1 MGPTIILAGAEDGL
15 RRTFRARG
23 RSVISIPEAAR
34 APETVA
40 DASHGVVL
48 VVCLAAQNSEL
59 SLNAVRALRNSG
71 FHWPIFAV
79 ASESSEDLAIRA
91 FRSGISD
98 YFGQPFS
105 TEVFLQAVD
114 LVGRRGSDPVRKT
127 EQVVAAERLMVGC
140 SQSVRALRDYLPKV
154 AASNCNVLVTGETG
168 TGKELVAEM
177 IHNQS
182 SRSRKPFVCINCAA
196 IPDTL
201 LESELFGYERG
212 AFTGADAGR
221 DGKLREA
228 DKGTIFFDE
237 VGDMSPVAQ
246 AKVLRAIESGHV
258 QRLGGKGSIPVD
270 LRILAATNQDLERQ
284 VLNNQFRKDLFF
296 RMNVARIHLPPLRDR
311 REDIP
316 VLLTH
321 YLHYF
326 NRKAGQ
332 EVQGFTDEALDVL
345 VRYDWPGNIRELKN
359 VVEAIFVLQP
369 YPRIS
374 VNDVPTHISQRVES
388 DHPLDSDRDQLLAAL
403 LATNW
408 NKSQAAHNLKWSRMT
423 LYRKLARYGIEA
435 QAEACKIA

>member
-1 MGPTIILAGAEDGL
+1 MGATIILAGADDGL
-15 RRTFRARG
+15 RRGLRARG
-23 RSVISIPEAAR
+23 RSVISIPGAVR
-34 APETVA
+34 ASEIVTG
-40 DASHGVVL
+40 DSQGLVL
-48 VVCLAAQNSEL
+48 VVCLANHTIDS
-59 SLNAVRALRNSG
+59 SLNEIRALRSSG

-79 ASESSEDLAIRA
+79 AAESSEELAILA

-98 YFGQPFS
+98 YFAQPAALDALL
-105 TEVFLQAVD
+105 EAVD
-114 LVGRRGSDPVRKT
+114 GGGRIGPVRKT
-127 EQVVAAERLMVGC
+127 DQMLAADRLMVG
-140 SQSVRALRDYLPKV
+140 SSLAVRELRNYLPKV

-168 TGKELVAEM
+168 TGKELVAET

-182 SRSRKPFVCINCAA
+182 LRSKKPFVCINCAA

-212 AFTGADAGR
+212 AFTGAESIR
-221 DGKLREA
+221 DGKLHEA

-270 LRILAATNQDLERQ
+270 LRILAATNQDLEEQ
-284 VLNNQFRKDLFF
+284 VSKNQFRKDLFF
-296 RMNVARIHLPPLRDR
+296 RMNVARIHLPPLRER

-326 NRKAGQ
+326 NRRSGQ
-332 EVQGFTDEALDVL
+332 DVQGFTDEVLDL
-345 VRYDWPGNIRELKN
+345 LIHYDWPGNIRELKN
-359 VVEAIFVLQP
+359 VVEAIFVHQP

-374 VNDVPTHISQRVES
+374 IDDVPQQIGRSVDADR
-388 DHPLDSDRDQLLAAL
+388 PAGSDREQLLAAL
-403 LATNW
+403 LATKW
-408 NKSQAAHNLKWSRMT
+408 NKSQAAQHLKLSRMT
-423 LYRKLARYGIEA
+423 LYRKLARYGIED
-435 QAEACKIA
+435 QAGESKIA